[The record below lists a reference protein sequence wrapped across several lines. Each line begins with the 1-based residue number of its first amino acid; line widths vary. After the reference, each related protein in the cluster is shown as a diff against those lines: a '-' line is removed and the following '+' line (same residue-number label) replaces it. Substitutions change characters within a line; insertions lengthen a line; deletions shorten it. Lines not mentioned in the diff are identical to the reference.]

1 LHGAEFVGAWEVL
14 QGGEE
19 VGEGHG
25 FMVWGLRPLV
35 AGFDR
40 GIDGGLAAEL
50 EEGGVEFGEEVDE
63 VFAFAG
69 GELGGCSG

>member
-1 LHGAEFVGAWEVL
+1 
-14 QGGEE
+14 
-19 VGEGHG
+19 
-25 FMVWGLRPLV
+25 LV